1 MTLLSATEVAVST
14 DEHGETG
21 KEQGEDQTAKPT
33 AAAVE

>member
-21 KEQGEDQTAKPT
+21 KGQKKIKMESQKQPL
-33 AAAVE
+33 

>member
-21 KEQGEDQTAKPT
+21 KGQKNQNGKSK